1 MNLPVSVYSAVK
13 WGCSV
18 CLVGFQARSF
28 ERTGLVSA
36 DFGWCPGCVQGRK
49 VSGQDFSA
57 HLLCSSFIPGLPFL
71 DSISQ
76 GAH

>member
-13 WGCSV
+13 WGRSV

-36 DFGWCPGCVQGRK
+36 DLG
-49 VSGQDFSA
+49 
-57 HLLCSSFIPGLPFL
+57 
-71 DSISQ
+71 
-76 GAH
+76 